1 MSLVPSSGKKIANQI
16 AAATRDDA
24 SPVLCVLVES
34 VLLERVDL
42 TTDDEP
48 AKQYAALALLSHL
61 KLNAHGVISTQVLQ
75 EFANVALRKM
85 KLDAHHVRSQLA
97 AHEQFEVVQITP
109 RLIRGALDLHQTRS
123 LSFYDALIVHAASV
137 SGCDTLYSEALN
149 SGEIVDGV
157 TIVNPFTTKIDYAVL
172 DSGSARSRRSYA

>member
-1 MSLVPSSGKKIANQI
+1 MTAKKP
-16 AAATRDDA
+16 TRVA
-24 SPVLCVLVES
+24 SFIDSNVLIYAEAS
-34 VLLERVDL
+34 
-42 TTDDEP
+42 DEP

-85 KLDAHHVRSQLA
+85 KLDAHHVRAQLA

-137 SGCDTLYSEALN
+137 SGCDTLYSEDLN
-149 SGEIVDGV
+149 AGEIVDGV
-157 TIVNPFTTKIDYAVL
+157 TIVNPFTQKIDYAVHEPR
-172 DSGSARSRRSYA
+172 ARR

>member
-1 MSLVPSSGKKIANQI
+1 M
-16 AAATRDDA
+16 A
-24 SPVLCVLVES
+24 SFIDSNVLIYAEAS
-34 VLLERVDL
+34 
-42 TTDDEP
+42 DEP
-48 AKQYAALALLSHL
+48 IKQYAALALLSRL

-85 KLDAHHVRSQLA
+85 KLDAHHVRAQLA

-137 SGCDTLYSEALN
+137 AGCDTLYSEDLN
-149 SGEIVDGV
+149 AGEIVDGV
-157 TIVNPFTTKIDYAVL
+157 TIVNPFTTKIDHAVHE
-172 DSGSARSRRSYA
+172 SGATKSRSSRTARAT

>member
-1 MSLVPSSGKKIANQI
+1 M
-16 AAATRDDA
+16 A
-24 SPVLCVLVES
+24 SFIDSNVLIYAEAS
-34 VLLERVDL
+34 
-42 TTDDEP
+42 DEP
-48 AKQYAALALLSHL
+48 VKQYAALALLSHL

-85 KLDAHHVRSQLA
+85 KLDAHHVRAQLA

-137 SGCDTLYSEALN
+137 SGCDTLYSEDLN
-149 SGEIVDGV
+149 AGEIVDGV
-157 TIVNPFTTKIDYAVL
+157 RIVNPFMKKVNHAVH
-172 DSGSARSRRSYA
+172 DPGSPKSRRS